1 MTHIGSAGGLNALV
15 AVPFCAQS
23 PGHLQVTIRIA
34 ARGSSAI
41 TPFGTSLR
49 Y

>member
-1 MTHIGSAGGLNALV
+1 MTRVGNAGELNALV
-15 AVPFCAQS
+15 AELCCAQA
-23 PGHLQVTIRIA
+23 PGDLHVTIRIA
-34 ARGSSAI
+34 ARSSAI